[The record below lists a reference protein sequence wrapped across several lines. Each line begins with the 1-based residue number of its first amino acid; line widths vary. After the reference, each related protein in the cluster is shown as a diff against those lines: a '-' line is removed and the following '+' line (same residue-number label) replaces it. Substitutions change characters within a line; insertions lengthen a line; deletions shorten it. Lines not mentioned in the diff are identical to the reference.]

1 MINKMVEK
9 LKENVNEAYQ
19 KSNDSK
25 ISLYLHIMD
34 ILDYYSDKTTIDKKN
49 RIKKNYKTL

>member
-1 MINKMVEK
+1 MINKMVKK

-49 RIKKNYKTL
+49 RIKKDYKTL